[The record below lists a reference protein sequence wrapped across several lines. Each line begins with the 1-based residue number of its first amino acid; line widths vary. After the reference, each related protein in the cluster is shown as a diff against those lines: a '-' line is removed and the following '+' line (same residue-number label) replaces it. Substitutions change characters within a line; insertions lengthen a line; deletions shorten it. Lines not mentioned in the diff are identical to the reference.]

1 MSKINIK
8 TSIKQN
14 DKIQEEIETKGI
26 LQDNKIKYVNDK
38 KVTTLDINRQIIK
51 RTSEDYKIEINIKD
65 ESIKTEYLNIKIK
78 LIDKTIEQNKIQL
91 KYKIIDTKDIF
102 EYEIIW
108 R

>member
-38 KVTTLDINRQIIK
+38 IVTTLDINRQIIK
-51 RTSEDYKIEINIKD
+51 RTSEDYKIEINLKD
-65 ESIKTEYLNIKIK
+65 ELIKTEYLNIKIK

>member
-38 KVTTLDINRQIIK
+38 KVTGALTAIKADAFSEDIIIK
-51 RTSEDYKIEINIKD
+51 KGKKMFRKF
-65 ESIKTEYLNIKIK
+65 
-78 LIDKTIEQNKIQL
+78 
-91 KYKIIDTKDIF
+91 TK
-102 EYEIIW
+102 
-108 R
+108 